1 MEWFLVRQETT
12 QPKLCSQDRKKKQKA
27 TLKRKDF
34 FLLLKI
40 SRMVEDG
47 SVGNREE
54 NMTAQTG
61 KKYQTS

>member
-40 SRMVEDG
+40 SRMVDDG
-47 SVGNREE
+47 SVETERR
-54 NMTAQTG
+54 T
-61 KKYQTS
+61 

>member
-1 MEWFLVRQETT
+1 MEWFLVRQETM
-12 QPKLCSQDRKKKQKA
+12 QPKLRSQNRKKKQRA
-27 TLKRKDF
+27 ILKRKDF

-47 SVGNREE
+47 SVGNRGE

-61 KKYQTS
+61 KRYQTS